1 MAIVSSIF
9 YFIVVL
15 AILITVHEFG
25 HFWVAR
31 KLGVKVLRFSIGF
44 GKPLYSWRR
53 DGVEYVIAA
62 IPLGGYVKMLDER
75 DDGEVASSE
84 RHKAFNRQ
92 PLGSRFAIVFAGPLF
107 NFIFAVLLYWLVFI
121 LGVPGI
127 KPIVGEVGPASAAQL
142 SGFQSGDEIIAVDSE
157 QTATW
162 ETVMVAL
169 LGHSMDAGTV
179 AIQVSDMDHR
189 SMVRL
194 LDMSTVSID
203 KLSEDSVLAQ
213 LGLIPYRPAV
223 PAILGIIEKGGAA
236 ELAGFLPGDKI
247 LNANSQPVGDW
258 SAWVTLVRAHP
269 DQDIIVELER
279 DGVVLTKNIRPKA
292 VEDGIGR
299 IGAGVQIPE
308 GLFSDLERIVSYN
321 PLEAL
326 WKATIKTWDMTALTF
341 RMLGKMVVGEVSLD
355 NISGPVTIAQYA
367 GYSANV
373 GLISFLMFLAL
384 ISISLAVLNLL
395 PIPILDGGHL
405 FFYVI
410 EFFKGAPLSDG
421 AQLLGQKLGM
431 VLLISLMFLA
441 FYNDIERLLG

>member
-1 MAIVSSIF
+1 MAIISSVF
-9 YFIVVL
+9 YFIIAL

-44 GKPLYSWRR
+44 GKPIYSWQR

-75 DDGEVASSE
+75 EGEVALADQ
-84 RHKAFNRQ
+84 HKAFNRQ

-107 NFIFAVLLYWLVFI
+107 NFIFAILLYWLVFI

-127 KPIVGEVGPASAAQL
+127 KPIVGEVEPASAAQL
-142 SGFQSGDEIIAVDSE
+142 SGFQPGDEIVAIDSE

-169 LGHSMDAGTV
+169 LGHSMDAEKI

-189 SMVRL
+189 SVVRL
-194 LDMSTVSID
+194 LDMKTVSID
-203 KLSEDSVLAQ
+203 KLSEDNVLTQ
-213 LGLIPYRPAV
+213 LGLTPYRPAV
-223 PAILGIIEKGGAA
+223 PAILGKIEKGGAA
-236 ELAGFLPGDKI
+236 ELASFLSGDKI
-247 LNANSQPVGDW
+247 LNANSQPVEDW
-258 SAWVTLVRAHP
+258 SAWVALVQANP
-269 DQDIIVELER
+269 DQDIVVELER
-279 DGVVLTKNIRPKA
+279 NGVVLTKAIRPKA
-292 VEDGIGR
+292 VEGGIGR

-321 PLEAL
+321 PMEAL

-341 RMLGKMVVGEVSLD
+341 RMLGKMVVGEASLD
-355 NISGPVTIAQYA
+355 NISGPITIAQYA

-373 GLISFLMFLAL
+373 GLISFLMFLSL

-410 EFFKGAPLSDG
+410 EFFKGAPLSDD

>member
-1 MAIVSSIF
+1 MAAISSIF
-9 YFIVVL
+9 YFIIAL

-44 GKPLYSWRR
+44 GKPLYSWQRN
-53 DGVEYVIAA
+53 DVEYVIAA

-75 DDGEVASSE
+75 EGEVASGE
-84 RHKAFNRQ
+84 QHMAFNRQ

-121 LGVPGI
+121 IGVPGM
-127 KPIVGEVGPASAAQL
+127 KPIVGGVEPSSTAQL
-142 SGFQSGDEIIAVDSE
+142 AGFQSGDEIIAVDTE
-157 QTATW
+157 ETATW
-162 ETVMVAL
+162 EAVMMAF
-169 LGHSMDAGTV
+169 LGHSMDAQTI
-179 AIQVSDMDHR
+179 AINVSDADHR
-189 SMVRL
+189 SVVRL
-194 LDMSTVSID
+194 LDMNSVSID
-203 KLSEDSVLAQ
+203 ELSRDNVLTQ
-213 LGLIPYRPAV
+213 LGLIPYRPKI
-223 PAILGIIEKGGAA
+223 PAILGELERGGAA
-236 ELAGFLPGDKI
+236 EAAGFLSGDKV
-247 LNANSQPVGDW
+247 LSANGQPVEDW
-258 SAWVTLVRAHP
+258 SAWVSIVQAHP
-269 DQDIIVELER
+269 DRNITVEFER
-279 DGVVLTKNIRPKA
+279 NGAVLIKTIRPKS
-292 VEDGIGR
+292 VKGGIGR
-299 IGAGVQIPE
+299 IGAGVKIPE
-308 GLFSDLERIVSYN
+308 GLFSELERVISYN

-326 WKATIKTWDMTALTF
+326 WKATIKTWDMTVLTF

-355 NISGPVTIAQYA
+355 NISGPISIAQYA

-405 FFYVI
+405 FFYII
-410 EFFKGAPLSDG
+410 EFFKGAPLSDET
-421 AQLLGQKLGM
+421 QMLGQKLGM